1 MTPAAR
7 TNRGAVLGLLALH
20 VAWNGAGLWGPSS
33 RLALVGLA
41 LPLAVVAAMQ
51 FTARPSARF
60 WSGVVALLTFCHGV
74 TEAWTDPAARIPAL
88 VEIALSLLVIAG
100 ASWDGMVARFGRRRG
115 PPPTV

>member
-1 MTPAAR
+1 MTPATC
-7 TNRGAVLGLLALH
+7 TNRGAVLALLALH

-51 FTARPSARF
+51 FGSRPSARF

-74 TEAWTDPAARIPAL
+74 SEAWADPAARTPAL
-88 VEIALSLLVIAG
+88 VETALSLVVVAS
-100 ASWDGMVARFGRRRG
+100 ASWDGIVARFGRRRG
-115 PPPTV
+115 PPPAV